1 MSNKLTRNELHAD
14 IVKKI
19 DDSATKLELQSVSD
33 SLTSVTGSVSTHV
46 ADQNAHGITSKVTT
60 LNSQISAVDASLVA
74 HNSKGIP
81 DGVHGLAT
89 TGDLT
94 YYVRPDGSNSNNG
107 LANSSASAFKTIQ
120 YAISKIPQIVNH
132 SITIRLLEG
141 SYAESVVIAG
151 FGGIG
156 QISLR
161 KQTTGAVFVDAVSVL
176 NSTLPI
182 EAQGLTV
189 TSQYGVTVSRCTDV
203 TISDFNVVGNSSGY
217 NGFTI
222 SKSYVHLTS
231 TVISN
236 KGMAASVSDN
246 SLVKVGWNSG
256 SGNTT
261 VYGSYFAS
269 TIIKI
274 NQEHPTGSTAQYTQG
289 GGVVITG

>member
-46 ADQNAHGITSKVTT
+46 ADQNAHGIATKVTT

-74 HNSKGIP
+74 HSSKGIP

-107 LANSSASAFKTIQ
+107 LANSSAGAFKTIQ

-132 SITIRLLEG
+132 AISIIYTEG
-141 SYAESVVIAG
+141 SYNENLIISG
-151 FGGIG
+151 FVGKGSIR
-156 QISLR
+156 LR
-161 KQTTGAVFVDAVSVL
+161 RQSQGLVSV
-176 NSTLPI
+176 NSL
-182 EAQGLTV
+182 
-189 TSQYGVTVSRCTDV
+189 S
-203 TISDFNVVGNSSGY
+203 ISDCTLYVEVASMTFASSGGGVSAVRCASV
-217 NGFTI
+217 NINNCTLIIGGDGFDI
-222 SKSYVHLTS
+222 VKSHANLYS
-231 TVISN
+231 NVISN
-236 KGMAASVSDN
+236 KTFAISASDD
-246 SLVKVGWNSG
+246 SLVHSLGNTG
-256 SGNTT
+256 SGNGIAYRS
-261 VYGSYFAS
+261 VFAS

-274 NQEHPTGSTAQYTQG
+274 NQEHPTGTTSQFTQA
-289 GGVVITG
+289 GGVVITS